1 MKKIFIILFLFVC
14 LSASAVEK
22 KTNFSEEIFKKA
34 KDSGKT
40 IVFTNGCYDLIHKG
54 HIDLLA
60 NAKSKGDKLIVGL
73 NSDRSVKRLK
83 GNNRPILTFDDRLII
98 LDAIKSVD
106 MVVGFDEDTPEE
118 LIKGILPNVL
128 VKGGDYSIDKVVG
141 ADTVISSGGRVEII
155 DLIEGKSTSS
165 MIDQI
170 LKLK

>member
-1 MKKIFIILFLFVC
+1 MI
-14 LSASAVEK
+14 AVSWENAITQSNK
-22 KTNFSEEIFKKA
+22 W

-83 GNNRPILTFDDRLII
+83 GNNRPILTFEDRLII

-106 MVVGFDEDTPEE
+106 MVVGFDDDTPEE

-141 ADTVISSGGRVEII
+141 ADTVISYGGRVEII